1 MISMYFIFEIS
12 KKSLIVI
19 LEAMR
24 IELTAFEN
32 VKAMLENEI

>member
-32 VKAMLENEI
+32 VKAMLENEM